1 MIKPWFAAVIM
12 GHIAKVTTQP
22 KDAGEHHV
30 TDEYV
35 DPRGE
40 SELRRRAAWLL
51 LMLVLVAALLVVLM
65 VLFLSGGN
73 GTPAPKAIKPLPT
86 APPSATASHGNSPH
100 HRHQHSGGRSHSP
113 SSSVTI
119 PSHVTHH
126 HVTCPSDAPCIAHG
140 DIGNAVAAVN
150 AYRAQHGQP
159 AVSGKVTPAAETC
172 AVTNGDQCSG
182 SWAETEL
189 PTANGKL
196 AAQKVSSFTDLLSSN
211 ITSLQ
216 VGWAYDP
223 TARQFYFAIISNSS

>member
-1 MIKPWFAAVIM
+1 M

-22 KDAGEHHV
+22 KDAGERHV

-65 VLFLSGGN
+65 VLFLRSGTAPSAPKGIKPIPT
-73 GTPAPKAIKPLPT
+73 GPPSPAP
-86 APPSATASHGNSPH
+86 SQGNPH
-100 HRHQHSGGRSHSP
+100 QHRHQHPGGRAHSA
-113 SSSVTI
+113 SNSVTI
-119 PSHVTHH
+119 PTHMTHH
-126 HVTCPSDAPCIAHG
+126 RVSCPSDAPCIAHG

-159 AVSGKVTPAAETC
+159 AVSGKVTPNAQTC
-172 AVTNGDQCSG
+172 AVSNGNQCSG
-182 SWAETEL
+182 SWAETQL

-196 AAQKVSSFTDLLSSN
+196 AAQKVSSFTDLLSTS
-211 ITSLQ
+211 ITSVQ

-223 TARQFYFAIISNSS
+223 TAHQYYFAIITNSS